1 MTAEPTPL
9 DGSTRTQAELGDG
22 APALASEV
30 AALQPT
36 EAFPPWARL
45 AGRARELAAH
55 RLGRQLA
62 WVVAPFAIQQVIRL
76 AGSIVLTRLLAPEV
90 FGLMLLVNTLR
101 TGTELLSDL
110 GIGQSVVRS
119 PHGEDRRFIDVAFTL
134 QLLRGVLL
142 TAIMLLAAAP
152 IAALYEK
159 PELGPI
165 VLAMAPIFLIT
176 GLQSPALF
184 LNQRR
189 MELRSRAAY
198 DTVNTVVGLAITIAL
213 AAAIPNIWGLVFGL
227 LASTAFSTALSYL
240 LGERRLPRLAWDPR
254 FVSEIVGFGKW
265 IFLSTAIYFAATSY
279 DKMYFVAAVPI
290 ALAGIFGVARTF
302 SDMFAQLAQRAGAFL
317 VFPKVAAM
325 GDRRD
330 AAMAARL
337 RATRLKTLALV
348 AVATGLAVAGSD
360 RFILL
365 AYDARYHGAAFMI
378 PVMFVGVW
386 FAILSAFGDSML
398 MGAGKPAAGAWA
410 NAAKFATMLVGLPLA
425 LARGDFLAAL
435 LVLIAAE
442 IARWLALLPASRREK
457 LAHPFDDILLTLLMA
472 VSALAFKMALGALGL
487 VPTIAQWWALRG
499 LVHG

>member
-1 MTAEPTPL
+1 ML
-9 DGSTRTQAELGDG
+9 TQ
-22 APALASEV
+22 
-30 AALQPT
+30 
-36 EAFPPWARL
+36 RL
-45 AGRARELAAH
+45 SQ
-55 RLGRQLA
+55 QLA
-62 WVVAPFAIQQVIRL
+62 WVVAPFALQQVIRL
-76 AGSIVLTRLLAPEV
+76 GGSIVLTRMLAPEV

-101 TGTELLSDL
+101 TGAELLSDI

-119 PHGEDRRFIDVAFTL
+119 PHGEDRRFVDVAFTL

-142 TAIMLLAAAP
+142 TAVMLLAATP

-165 VLAMAPIFLIT
+165 VLAMAPIFILT

-198 DTVNTVVGLAITIAL
+198 DLAGTIGGLIVTIGL
-213 AAAIPNIWGLVFGL
+213 AAAVPNIWGLVYGL
-227 LASTAFSTALSYL
+227 LASTALSTGLTYL
-240 LGERRLPRLAWDPR
+240 LGDRRMPRLAWDAR
-254 FVSEIVGFGKW
+254 FVGEIVGFGKW

-378 PVMFVGVW
+378 PVLFVGVW
-386 FAILSAFGDSML
+386 FATLSAFADSML
-398 MGAGKPAAGAWA
+398 MGAGRPGAGAWA
-410 NAAKFATMLVGLPLA
+410 NAAKFATMLAGLPLA

-435 LVLIAAE
+435 LVLVAAE

-457 LAHPFDDILLTLLMA
+457 LAHPLDDALLTLAMA
-472 VSALAFKMALGALGL
+472 VSALAFKAALGALGL